1 MKSSV
6 LTPSA
11 VPPRAAAAQRM
22 AEGFLRL
29 SARGLSE
36 LSRRSLWSLS
46 GQELLAAQA
55 YFKKEGRDPTW
66 AEMETVAQYWS
77 EHCRHKTFN
86 SPIAYSDN
94 GRTRRIKS
102 LFAETV
108 AKATRDLKKPWCL
121 STFKDNAGIVSFG
134 KSGKWALALK
144 AETHNHPCALE
155 PYGGAA
161 TGLGGVVRDVLA
173 AGLGAKPV
181 LATDVFCFG
190 RPDDRGP
197 LPEGALPPLRGLLS
211 AVAGVGDYGNRL
223 GIPLAG
229 GGLWFEDGYRL
240 TPLVFAG
247 CAGILPRWA
256 AGKKALPGDLIVAAG
271 GRTGKD
277 GIHGAT
283 FSSAELNGSAHA
295 ALQIGHA
302 INEKKLLDALLRA
315 RDEKLY
321 RFVTDCGAGGFSC
334 AVTELAQ
341 AAGGAR
347 VDMEKAPLK
356 TGDLEPWE
364 IWLSESQ
371 ERMVLAVPP
380 SSLRA
385 LEKVFAAASCETAVL
400 GEITRGGRI
409 TVEHGGARVADL
421 SLDFLENG
429 LPLAERKAVWK
440 TPKAAKAAK
449 PSFKSGAGT
458 RCADI
463 LARALAHPNVC
474 SRESVVRRYD
484 YEVQAGTVIKPLQGV
499 KHDGPGDACVIWPRA
514 AVGESEGF
522 SGFALAHGLN
532 PSYGKIDP
540 YWMAMACVDEALR
553 NLVCVGA
560 DISQT
565 ALLDNFCWGSPDNPE
580 ILGSLVRAALGCYDA
595 AKGFE
600 APFVSG
606 KDSLFNEAKGASGK
620 NVAVP
625 GTLLITAAAPVRD
638 VRKSVTMDVKAPGNP
653 LYLLGWTSADL
664 AGSLCAE
671 ILGVEGAGLPRV
683 EPAAALKGFRAVL
696 AAMDK
701 GLVLSAHDLSEGGL
715 AVAAAEMAFSG
726 EFGLRLDLDAI
737 ACKGVI
743 YSPEFL
749 LFSESPSR
757 ILLEVPA
764 DREAEFVRATKS
776 APALRCVGRTIA
788 NPVLKVK
795 GLDGL
800 SVMEEPISALK
811 AGWQKTLSEALA

>member
-1 MKSSV
+1 MKNAV
-6 LTPSA
+6 LTTPKAAPSA
-11 VPPRAAAAQRM
+11 AAPQRTVQ
-22 AEGFLRL
+22 EFLDL
-29 SARGLSE
+29 SARGLAE
-36 LSRRSLWSLS
+36 LSRKSVWSLS
-46 GQELLAAQA
+46 EAELLAAQA
-55 YFKKEGRDPTW
+55 YFKKESREPTW
-66 AEMETVAQYWS
+66 TEMETVAQYWS

-86 SPIAYSDN
+86 SPIAYSD
-94 GRTRRIKS
+94 GSRTRRIKS

-108 AKATRDLKKPWCL
+108 AKATKELKKPWCL

-190 RPDDRGP
+190 RPDDRKP
-197 LPEGALPPLRGLLS
+197 LPEGAVPPLRGLLS

-223 GIPLAG
+223 GIPLAA
-229 GGLWFEDGYRL
+229 GGLYFDDGYRL

-256 AGKKALPGDLIVAAG
+256 VGKAAKPGDLIVAAG

-283 FSSAELNGSAHA
+283 FSSTELDGSARA
-295 ALQIGHA
+295 AVQIGHP
-302 INEKKLLDALLRA
+302 INEKKILDALLQA
-315 RDEKLY
+315 RDRKLY
-321 RFVTDCGAGGFSC
+321 RFITDCGAGGFAC
-334 AVTELAQ
+334 AVTELAA

-347 VDMEKAPLK
+347 VDLAKAPLK
-356 TGDLEPWE
+356 TADLEPWE

-380 SSLRA
+380 ANLRA
-385 LEKVFAAASCETAVL
+385 LEKIFADSFCEIAVL
-400 GEITRGGRI
+400 GEVVRNGRI

-421 SLDFLENG
+421 SLNFLENG
-429 LPLAERKAVWK
+429 LPRAERKAVWK
-440 TPKAAKAAK
+440 APKAAKAGKATLN
-449 PSFKSGAGT
+449 PGAGR
-458 RCADI
+458 RCAEI
-463 LARALAHPNVC
+463 LSAALAHPNVC

-514 AVGESEGF
+514 AVGEAEGF
-522 SGFALAHGLN
+522 AGFALSHGLN
-532 PSYGKIDP
+532 PAYGKIDP
-540 YWMAMACVDEALR
+540 YWMSLACVDEALR

-560 DISQT
+560 DISQA
-565 ALLDNFCWGSPDNPE
+565 ALLDNFCWGSPDNPVV
-580 ILGSLVRAALGCYDA
+580 LGTLVRAALGCYDA
-595 AKGFE
+595 AKGFQT
-600 APFVSG
+600 PFVSG
-606 KDSLFNEAKGASGK
+606 KDSLYNEAKSAAGK
-620 NVAVP
+620 SAPVP

-653 LYLLGWTSADL
+653 LYLLGSTAADL

-683 EPAAALKGFRAVL
+683 DSKTALKGFRAVL

-726 EFGLRLDLDAI
+726 EFGIRLELDAL

-743 YSPEFL
+743 YSPEVL

-764 DREAEFVRATKS
+764 DREAEFVRAAKG
-776 APALRCVGRTIA
+776 APVLRCVGRTIA
-788 NPVLKVK
+788 NPILKVK

-800 SVMEEPISALK
+800 SVMEESIAALK
-811 AGWQKTLSEALA
+811 ARWQKTLSEALA